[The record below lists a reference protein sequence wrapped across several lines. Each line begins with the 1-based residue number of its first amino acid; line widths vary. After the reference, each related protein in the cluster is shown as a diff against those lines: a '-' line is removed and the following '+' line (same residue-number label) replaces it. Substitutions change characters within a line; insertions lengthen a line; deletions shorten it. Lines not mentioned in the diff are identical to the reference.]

1 MSYVVKNVPNRGYL
15 NTSLKI
21 SRNKKR
27 KNITI
32 IEMTGENNNF
42 KRDCVKF
49 VTNHIF
55 PIKKPAINIIY
66 RRWQEIIL
74 EAQNIGK
81 I

>member
-1 MSYVVKNVPNRGYL
+1 MSYVVKNVPNVGYL
-15 NTSLKI
+15 NTNLKI

-32 IEMTGENNNF
+32 IEMHGESNNF
-42 KRDCVKF
+42 KRDCAKF
-49 VTNHIF
+49 VENHAS
-55 PIKKPAINIIY
+55 PTKKHAIDIIY

-74 EAQNIGK
+74 EVQNIGK